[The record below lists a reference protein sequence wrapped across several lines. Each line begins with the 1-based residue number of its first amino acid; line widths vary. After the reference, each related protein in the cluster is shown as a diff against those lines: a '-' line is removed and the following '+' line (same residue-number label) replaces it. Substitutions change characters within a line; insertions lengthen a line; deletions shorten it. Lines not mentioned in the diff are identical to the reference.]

1 MGPWNAA
8 CMPDAVSAPDLQ
20 DARET
25 LVAYGVRLLGKGLLT
40 QTSGNL
46 SIRLSQD
53 AIAITPTSIEYDQMK
68 PDDIVV
74 CRLDGTVL
82 EGTRAP
88 SSETPLHTA
97 VYQHRDDIHAIVH
110 THSAYA
116 TTLAI
121 LGLPIPAVHYIIA
134 SLDTTTVPV
143 TPYATYG
150 TPELA
155 TNVRDTFQAPGRAV
169 LIANHGMVA
178 GGITLKQAADAAET
192 TEILA
197 GYYYRS
203 LAVGRPNV
211 LATSQMDEVFAK
223 YRRKPAHIST
233 TD

>member
-1 MGPWNAA
+1 MTDAA
-8 CMPDAVSAPDLQ
+8 YGADLHAV
-20 DARET
+20 REE
-25 LVAYGVRLLGKGLLT
+25 LVACGVRLLGKGLLT

-46 SIRLSQD
+46 SIRLSPETM
-53 AIAITPTSIEYDQMK
+53 AITPTSIEYDTMK

-74 CRLDGTVL
+74 CGLDGTVL

-88 SSETPLHTA
+88 SSETPLHAA
-97 VYQHRDDIHAIVH
+97 VYQHRDDIGAIVH
-110 THSAYA
+110 THSGYA

-134 SLDTTTVPV
+134 SLQTTTVPV
-143 TPYATYG
+143 APYATYG

-155 TNVRDTFQAPGRAV
+155 ASVRGTFQAPGMAV

-178 GGITLKQAADAAET
+178 GGRTLKRAADGAET

-203 LAVGRPNV
+203 LAVGQPNV
-211 LATSQMDEVFAK
+211 LSAAQMDEVIAK
-223 YRRKPAHIST
+223 YRRKPAVAPAR
-233 TD
+233 

>member
-1 MGPWNAA
+1 MSNTTYGA
-8 CMPDAVSAPDLQ
+8 DLQ
-20 DARET
+20 SVREA
-25 LVAYGVRLLGKGLLT
+25 LVTCGLRLLGKGILT

-46 SIRLSQD
+46 SIRLSAD
-53 AIAITPTSIEYDQMK
+53 AIAITPTSIEYDRLT

-74 CRLDGTVL
+74 CSMDGTVL
-82 EGTRAP
+82 DGTKAP

-97 VYQHRDDIHAIVH
+97 VYHHRDDIRAIVH
-110 THSAYA
+110 THSVHA

-121 LGLPIPAVHYIIA
+121 LGMPIPAVHYIIA
-134 SLDTTTVPV
+134 SLNTTTVPV

-155 TNVRDTFQAPGRAV
+155 INVRDTFQAPGLAV

-178 GGITLKQAADAAET
+178 GGLTLKQAADAAET

-203 LAVGRPNV
+203 LAVGQPNV
-211 LATSQMDEVFAK
+211 LASSQMDEVFAK
-223 YRRKPAHIST
+223 YRRKPADAST
-233 TD
+233 SD